1 LRKSFGGIRAIDR
14 LDLTVPSGSIFAIIG
29 PNGSGKTTLFNVVT
43 GLDSADDGSVHLA
56 GHNIVGLAPDA
67 IVARGMARTFQN
79 LRLFGNMT
87 VLENVLV
94 GGHIRSR
101 TGIVGAV
108 LGTPRA
114 RAEEADIRTRS
125 LSIISFFGNRLMP
138 RLDHLA
144 RSLSYANRRRLEI
157 ARAIMTRPSILLLD
171 EPAAGMN
178 PSETLELVE
187 QIRALRDAGLTI
199 LLIEHKLEVVN
210 EIADRVIVLD
220 HGEKVVEGTPTEV
233 YQNEN
238 VLRAY
243 LGRTNNVRAAS

>member
-1 LRKSFGGIRAIDR
+1 
-14 LDLTVPSGSIFAIIG
+14 
-29 PNGSGKTTLFNVVT
+29 
-43 GLDSADDGSVHLA
+43 
-56 GHNIVGLAPDA
+56 
-67 IVARGMARTFQN
+67 
-79 LRLFGNMT
+79 

-94 GGHIRSR
+94 GGHVRTR

-108 LGTPRA
+108 CGTRRAKAEETAIRA
-114 RAEEADIRTRS
+114 RS
-125 LSIISFFGNRLMP
+125 LAIISMFGNRLMP
-138 RLDHLA
+138 RLGHLA

-157 ARAIMTRPSILLLD
+157 ARAVMTRPVILLLD

-220 HGEKVVEGTPTEV
+220 HGEKVTEGTPDEV
-233 YQNEN
+233 YRNEN

-243 LGRTNNVRAAS
+243 LGRTSSAAANP